1 MSGMPWFAA
10 DERVPDARD
19 LRPALLTQTVLD
31 AWYQRRG
38 FVMHRSSLGVIEFW
52 YPRAP
57 TTPNHPLQQTRRK
70 WRAAERERRTG
81 HHLGTKRPISQATN
95 CTCGVRDGVEVR

>member
-19 LRPALLTQTVLD
+19 LRPALLTQTVLA

-38 FVMHRSSLGVIEFW
+38 FVMHRSSSGVVEFW

-57 TTPNHPLQQTRRK
+57 YDAQPPVAADPVQVARR
-70 WRAAERERRTG
+70 
-81 HHLGTKRPISQATN
+81 
-95 CTCGVRDGVEVR
+95 

>member
-1 MSGMPWFAA
+1 MQPGERLGIGGATVDLLLIAWRSPDMSGMPWFAA
-10 DERVPDARD
+10 DERVSDARD

-38 FVMHRSSLGVIEFW
+38 FVMHRSSLGVVEFG

-57 TTPNHPLQQTRRK
+57 YDAQPPVAADAPQVARR
-70 WRAAERERRTG
+70 
-81 HHLGTKRPISQATN
+81 
-95 CTCGVRDGVEVR
+95 